1 MEMFD
6 LKNINLYE
14 LFDLNKECTE
24 SDIKKAFRKK
34 ALIHHPDKNPDD
46 PKAKEIF
53 QKLSKA
59 LEILTDEKARA
70 SYDKILQAKIDREIR
85 DRKFDAKRKKF
96 KDNLEQKEK
105 FAEQVTIIEEEERLK
120 REIERIRKEG
130 SKQLEEENQLLKK
143 KLNESIN
150 QAKSLSRGNNVIKVK
165 LKKRSKDSNIII
177 TDELIH
183 KNFKHFGSILSIV
196 KMKKSALIEY
206 EHYDSLKRIAANC
219 PKGFEF
225 EILNVNRCDSTTEVA
240 AAENLENDEKSSNN
254 NNQNDNSKVQQE
266 TALPTV
272 DKCDDSDY
280 EEYILKRLQEAEQNK
295 RKQCTKEV

>member
-130 SKQLEEENQLLKK
+130 
-143 KLNESIN
+143 
-150 QAKSLSRGNNVIKVK
+150 
-165 LKKRSKDSNIII
+165 
-177 TDELIH
+177 
-183 KNFKHFGSILSIV
+183 
-196 KMKKSALIEY
+196 
-206 EHYDSLKRIAANC
+206 
-219 PKGFEF
+219 
-225 EILNVNRCDSTTEVA
+225 
-240 AAENLENDEKSSNN
+240 
-254 NNQNDNSKVQQE
+254 
-266 TALPTV
+266 
-272 DKCDDSDY
+272 
-280 EEYILKRLQEAEQNK
+280 
-295 RKQCTKEV
+295 